1 MRIENVKKI
10 YKKFNELSLEQQKN
24 EIEKELNGDC
34 WTYYESNNYCYEEL
48 LNSYF
53 DEINNSKYLCGDYD
67 DLHTS
72 SSSQGWYYD
81 FRRTFLKTKSLSYFE
96 DGIYT
101 MDLSG
106 VDLSVSDVFYYHSND
121 IENYIK
127 DNAVITKNSKPYVH
141 FEYNSN
147 ADFINF
153 DEIKN
158 KKVVKYFEKIIS
170 DVAKEVKE
178 VVNTLNR
185 YLTDWNNY
193 YPTEEEV
200 KDNFIANDIEF
211 LVSEEIIA

>member
-48 LNSYF
+48 LQYYF
-53 DEINNSKYLCGDYD
+53 EEINNSKYLYGDYD
-67 DLHTS
+67 DLCTS

-81 FRRTFLKTKSLSYFE
+81 FRSSFLETKSLSYFE

-106 VDLSVSDVFYYHSND
+106 INLSVSDVFYYHLND

-127 DNAVITKNSKPYVH
+127 DNAVITKNSKP
-141 FEYNSN
+141 

-153 DEIKN
+153 DEIRN

>member
-1 MRIENVKKI
+1 MRTEKTLKT
-10 YKKFNELSLEQQKN
+10 YGTFNELTLEQQEK

-53 DEINNSKYLCGDYD
+53 DEINNSKYLCGNYD
-67 DLHTS
+67 DLRTS
-72 SSSQGWYYD
+72 SNSQGWYYD
-81 FRRTFLKTKSLSYFE
+81 FRSSFLKIKSLPYFE

-106 VDLSVSDVFYYHSND
+106 VDLSVSDVFYYHSNV

-170 DVAKEVKE
+170 DVVKEVKE

-200 KDNFIANDIEF
+200 RACFIDNDIEF
-211 LVSEEIIA
+211 LISEEEIA